1 MYLIYCI
8 LQEILQESQ
17 IALLQLYCK
26 QIQNESFLKMKLD
39 DMLNLY
45 PNNFFALSVFA
56 CIEVSIIMSKKKLN
70 FFIILFINHNMKNYN
85 IYLTE

>member
-1 MYLIYCI
+1 MYLTYYI

-17 IALLQLYCK
+17 IALLQLHCK
-26 QIQNESFLKMKLD
+26 QIQNESLLKIKLD

-56 CIEVSIIMSKKKLN
+56 CIEVSIMMLKKK
-70 FFIILFINHNMKNYN
+70 
-85 IYLTE
+85 

>member
-1 MYLIYCI
+1 MYLIYYT

-26 QIQNESFLKMKLD
+26 QIQNENFLKIKLD

-56 CIEVSIIMSKKKLN
+56 CIEVSIII
-70 FFIILFINHNMKNYN
+70 FFIILFINHNIKNHN
-85 IYLTE
+85 ISSTE